1 MEAATLDRDAEPDER
16 GPLGPLFAP
25 RSLAIVGASDDPAKW
40 GNWIAINALKGAHR
54 RDVFLVNRRGGTVAG
69 HPVYPSLRDLPAP
82 PELVVLSVPAS
93 SIEGAIDDA
102 LAVGSRILVAIT
114 AGFGEL
120 GEAGRERE
128 ARIVARVRAAGARLL
143 GPNCMGVSDAGA
155 ELFVASSASET
166 GPIGLIS
173 QSGNL
178 GIELGLL
185 LGREGLGFSRFAS
198 LGNQADIEAEEVL
211 EALVDHPETRAIL
224 LYLEEIRDGR
234 RLVAAARRAH
244 QAGKPVVLIAA
255 GASDAAAR
263 AARSH
268 TGALATPAAVIAAAC
283 RAGGIVEAP
292 SPTTAVA
299 AIKVLLPSARPAGSR
314 LGIIADGGGHGVLA
328 ADLAAAAGLQVPRL
342 GPETAAALAADLPS
356 TASTANPVDMA
367 GGGEQDFSSYGRV
380 VETLLASGEVDAVL
394 LTGFFGGYSVKSD
407 ELGQREL
414 AAARHMADARDR
426 HRRPLLLQSMHF
438 DAMPNDAL
446 REREAPVFAAAEDAI
461 QALAR
466 AVRWRDLPPATLPIP
481 PAEQAVTADDYWT
494 ARRLLEEAG
503 LPVAA
508 GRLLREGEPPAVAGL
523 RFPVVAKALGLR
535 HKSDAGGVTL
545 GIANDAALAE
555 AITDLRARLSP
566 PAIVV
571 EEEAPLPEGIELIV
585 GCRRD
590 PRFGSLLL
598 VGLGG
603 IYAEILRDTAI
614 ALGPVEPATAG
625 EMIRGLRGAPLLLG
639 ARGRVPL
646 DIAGAADFAAS
657 LSRLAASHPEI
668 TEIEVNPLL
677 VLPHRVVALDAR
689 LTLQKGE

>member
-1 MEAATLDRDAEPDER
+1 
-16 GPLGPLFAP
+16 
-25 RSLAIVGASDDPAKW
+25 
-40 GNWIAINALKGAHR
+40 
-54 RDVFLVNRRGGTVAG
+54 
-69 HPVYPSLRDLPAP
+69 
-82 PELVVLSVPAS
+82 
-93 SIEGAIDDA
+93 
-102 LAVGSRILVAIT
+102 
-114 AGFGEL
+114 
-120 GEAGRERE
+120 
-128 ARIVARVRAAGARLL
+128 
-143 GPNCMGVSDAGA
+143 
-155 ELFVASSASET
+155 
-166 GPIGLIS
+166 
-173 QSGNL
+173 
-178 GIELGLL
+178 
-185 LGREGLGFSRFAS
+185 
-198 LGNQADIEAEEVL
+198 
-211 EALVDHPETRAIL
+211 
-224 LYLEEIRDGR
+224 
-234 RLVAAARRAH
+234 
-244 QAGKPVVLIAA
+244 
-255 GASDAAAR
+255 
-263 AARSH
+263 
-268 TGALATPAAVIAAAC
+268 
-283 RAGGIVEAP
+283 
-292 SPTTAVA
+292 
-299 AIKVLLPSARPAGSR
+299 
-314 LGIIADGGGHGVLA
+314 
-328 ADLAAAAGLQVPRL
+328 
-342 GPETAAALAADLPS
+342 
-356 TASTANPVDMA
+356 
-367 GGGEQDFSSYGRV
+367 
-380 VETLLASGEVDAVL
+380 
-394 LTGFFGGYSVKSD
+394 
-407 ELGQREL
+407 
-414 AAARHMADARDR
+414 
-426 HRRPLLLQSMHF
+426 MHF

-481 PAEQAVTADDYWT
+481 PAEQAVIADDYWT

-508 GRLLREGEPPAVAGL
+508 GRLLREGEPLAVAGL

-555 AITDLRARLSP
+555 AIADLRARLSP